1 MATKLAS
8 KSEYLYKRAREL
20 IPGGVN
26 SPVRYYSPYP
36 LFVASAKGSRF
47 RTVDGEEFLDYCMA
61 YGALL
66 DGHAYEEVVEAVQKA
81 LARGSLYGQ
90 PTEMEVE
97 LASLISSLVPSMEMV
112 RLVNSGT
119 EATMHSLRL
128 ARAFTG
134 RQKIL
139 KFEGGYHGA
148 HESVLVKAGSGASSL
163 GIPNSEGIPN
173 NVAKDTLVAKF
184 NDEEMSDRII
194 KDHTHELAAVI
205 IEPVMGNMGPILPRP
220 GFLETLRKT
229 TQENGVVLIFDEVI
243 TGFRVALGGA
253 QEYFRIRPDM
263 TVLGKILGGGL
274 PIGAFGG
281 RREIMEKLAPLGGVY
296 QAGTYSGNPVSVAA
310 SLATL
315 QSLKRRGGQLYPK
328 LEKSGEEMRRA
339 INDLIRSAK
348 VAAQV
353 NGLSS
358 MFQIFFTDHP
368 VIDYDSAKTSD
379 TTRFQKY
386 FQSLLASRVF
396 VPPSQ
401 FESCFLAT
409 SHKDDEIQTTLE
421 AVESALNRLSA

>member
-8 KSEYLYKRAREL
+8 KSEHLYKRAREL

-26 SPVRYYSPYP
+26 SPVRNYSPYP
-36 LFVASAKGSRF
+36 LFIDSAKGSRF

-66 DGHAYEEVVEAVQKA
+66 DGHAPEEILEAVQMV
-81 LARGSLYGQ
+81 LGRGWLYGQ

-97 LASLISSLVPSMEMV
+97 LASLIRSLVPSMEMV

-148 HESVLVKAGSGASSL
+148 HDSVLVRAGSGASNL
-163 GIPNSEGIPN
+163 GIPNSEGITKD
-173 NVAKDTLVAKF
+173 VAKDTLVAKF
-184 NDEEMSDRII
+184 NDEESGRII
-194 KDHTHELAAVI
+194 EDHAHELAAVI

-220 GFLETLRKT
+220 GFLETLRKIT
-229 TQENGVVLIFDEVI
+229 EENGVVLIFDEVI
-243 TGFRVALGGA
+243 TGFRIALGGA

-274 PIGAFGG
+274 PIAAFGG

-296 QAGTYSGNPVSVAA
+296 QAGTYNGNPVSVAA
-310 SLATL
+310 SLVTL
-315 QSLKRRGGQLYPK
+315 QSLKRRALQLYPK
-328 LEKSGEEMRRA
+328 LEKTGEHVRRG
-339 INDLIRSAK
+339 IRDYIESRK
-348 VAAQV
+348 LAAQIS
-353 NGLSS
+353 GLSS

-379 TTRFQKY
+379 TIIFQKY
-386 FQSLLASRVF
+386 FQSLLAARVF

-401 FESCFLAT
+401 FETCFLAT
-409 SHKDDEIQTTLE
+409 SHKDDEIQVTLE
-421 AVESALNRLSA
+421 AIESALNGLRP

>member
-1 MATKLAS
+1 S
-8 KSEYLYKRAREL
+8 
-20 IPGGVN
+20 I
-26 SPVRYYSPYP
+26 
-36 LFVASAKGSRF
+36 
-47 RTVDGEEFLDYCMA
+47 
-61 YGALL
+61 
-66 DGHAYEEVVEAVQKA
+66 
-81 LARGSLYGQ
+81 
-90 PTEMEVE
+90 
-97 LASLISSLVPSMEMV
+97 LVTSMEMV

-134 RQKIL
+134 RQKML

-163 GIPNSEGIPN
+163 GIPNSEGITK
-173 NVAKDTLVAKF
+173 NVAEDTLVAKF
-184 NDEEMSDRII
+184 NDEEMSRSII
-194 KDHTHELAAVI
+194 EDHSHELAAVI

-220 GFLETLRKT
+220 GFLETLRKI
-229 TQENGVVLIFDEVI
+229 TQGNGVVLIFDEVI

-315 QSLKRRGGQLYPK
+315 QSLKRRAGQMYPK

-368 VIDYDSAKTSD
+368 VIDYDSAKKSD

-409 SHKDDEIQTTLE
+409 SHKDDEIQVTLE
-421 AVESALNRLSA
+421 AVEGALNRPSA

>member
-90 PTEMEVE
+90 PTG
-97 LASLISSLVPSMEMV
+97 MEMV

-274 PIGAFGG
+274 PLGAFGG

-310 SLATL
+310 SLVTL

-328 LEKSGEEMRRA
+328 LEKTGEQVRRA
-339 INDLIRSAK
+339 MNDLIGSAK
-348 VAAQV
+348 LAAQV

-358 MFQIFFTDHP
+358 MFQIFFTDQP
-368 VIDYDSAKTSD
+368 VIDYDSAKKSD
-379 TTRFQKY
+379 TTKFQKY

-409 SHKDDEIQTTLE
+409 SHKDDEIQVTLE
-421 AVESALNRLSA
+421 AIESALNRLSA

>member
-1 MATKLAS
+1 MATKLTS
-8 KSEYLYKRAREL
+8 RSEHLHRRAREL

-26 SPVRYYSPYP
+26 SPVRNYSPYP
-36 LFVASAKGSRF
+36 LFIASAKGSRF
-47 RTVDGEEFLDYCMA
+47 RTVDGEEFIDYCMA

-66 DGHAYEEVVEAVQKA
+66 DGHAPEEVIEAVQRA
-81 LARGSLYGQ
+81 LGKGWIYGQ
-90 PTEMEVE
+90 PTEKEVE
-97 LASLISSLVPSMEMV
+97 LANLIRSLVPSMEMV

-134 RQKIL
+134 RQRIL

-148 HESVLVKAGSGASSL
+148 HDSVLVRAGSGASSL
-163 GIPNSEGIPN
+163 GIPNSEGISKD
-173 NVAKDTLVAKF
+173 VAKDTLVAKF
-184 NDEEMSDRII
+184 NDESLTSKLIQLHAD
-194 KDHTHELAAVI
+194 ELAAVI
-205 IEPVMGNMGPILPRP
+205 VEPVMGNMGPILPRP
-220 GFLETLRKT
+220 GFLETLRKIT
-229 TQENGVVLIFDEVI
+229 RENGVILIFDEVI

-274 PIGAFGG
+274 PIAAFGG

-310 SLATL
+310 SLVTL
-315 QSLKRRGGQLYPK
+315 QSLKQRAGRLYPK
-328 LEKSGEEMRRA
+328 LEKTGEQMRGG
-339 INDLIRSAK
+339 INDIIESRRLT
-348 VAAQV
+348 AQV
-353 NGLSS
+353 RGLSS

-368 VIDYDSAKTSD
+368 VTDYDSAKKSD
-379 TTRFQKY
+379 TTRFNKY

-401 FESCFLAT
+401 FETCFLST
-409 SHKDDEIQTTLE
+409 SHEDDEIQLTLE
-421 AVESALNRLSA
+421 SIGSALSKLSA

>member
-8 KSEYLYKRAREL
+8 KSEHLYKRAREL

-26 SPVRYYSPYP
+26 SPIRTYSPYP

-66 DGHAYEEVVEAVQKA
+66 DGHAQEEIAQAVQNA
-81 LARGSLYGQ
+81 LNRGSIFGQ

-97 LASLISSLVPSMEMV
+97 LATLIRSIVPSMEMI
-112 RLVNSGT
+112 RLASSGT
-119 EATMHSLRL
+119 EATMHSLRV
-128 ARAFTG
+128 ARGFTG
-134 RQKIL
+134 REKIL

-148 HESVLVKAGSGASSL
+148 HDSVLVRSGSGASRL
-163 GIPNSEGIPN
+163 GIPNLEGISN
-173 NVAKDTLVAKF
+173 EMAKDTLVAKF
-184 NDEEMSDRII
+184 NDEHTTSEII
-194 KDHTHELAAVI
+194 EDHAHELAAVI
-205 IEPVMGNMGPILPRP
+205 VEPVMGNMGPILPKP

-229 TQENGVVLIFDEVI
+229 TQENGVILVFDEVI
-243 TGFRVALGGA
+243 TGFRIALGGA

-274 PIGAFGG
+274 PIAAFGG
-281 RREIMEKLAPLGGVY
+281 RREIMEKLAPLGRVY
-296 QAGTYSGNPVSVAA
+296 QAGTYSGNPLSVAA

-315 QSLKRRGGQLYPK
+315 QSLKRRAGQLYPK
-328 LEKSGEEMRRA
+328 LGKAGEQLRRG
-339 INDLIRSAK
+339 IGDLIESAK
-348 VAAQV
+348 LTAQV

-358 MFQIFFTDHP
+358 MFQVFFTEHR
-368 VIDYDSAKTSD
+368 VTDYDSAKTSD
-379 TTRFQKY
+379 TTRFNKY

-401 FESCFLAT
+401 FETCFLAT
-409 SHKDDEIQTTLE
+409 SHTEDEIQSTLE
-421 AVESALNRLSA
+421 AIGSALRKLSP

>member
-1 MATKLAS
+1 MATKIAS

-26 SPVRYYSPYP
+26 SPVRFYSPYP

-97 LASLISSLVPSMEMV
+97 LGSLISSLVHTMEMV
-112 RLVNSGT
+112 WLVNSGT

-128 ARAFTG
+128 VRAFTG

-163 GIPNSEGIPN
+163 GIPNSEGIPK
-173 NVAKDTLVAKF
+173 NVAEDTLVAKF
-184 NDEEMSDRII
+184 NDEEISRRSIE
-194 KDHTHELAAVI
+194 DHTHELAAVI

-220 GFLETLRKT
+220 GFLETLRKIT
-229 TQENGVVLIFDEVI
+229 HEKGVILIFDEVI

-274 PIGAFGG
+274 PIAAFGG

-310 SLATL
+310 SLVTL
-315 QSLKRRGGQLYPK
+315 QSLKQRAGRLYPK
-328 LEKSGEEMRRA
+328 LEKTGEQMRGG
-339 INDLIRSAK
+339 INDIIESRRLT
-348 VAAQV
+348 AQV
-353 NGLSS
+353 SGLSS
-358 MFQIFFTDHP
+358 MFQIFFTDH
-368 VIDYDSAKTSD
+368 
-379 TTRFQKY
+379 
-386 FQSLLASRVF
+386 
-396 VPPSQ
+396 
-401 FESCFLAT
+401 
-409 SHKDDEIQTTLE
+409 
-421 AVESALNRLSA
+421 

>member
-26 SPVRYYSPYP
+26 STVRYYSPYP
-36 LFVASAKGSRF
+36 MIVASDNGSRY

-61 YGALL
+61 YVALL
-66 DGHAYEEVVEAVQKA
+66 DGHAYEEVVEAVQEA
-81 LARGSLYGQ
+81 MGRGSLYGQ

-148 HESVLVKAGSGASSL
+148 HDSVLVKAGSGASSL
-163 GIPNSEGIPN
+163 GIPNSEGITK
-173 NVAKDTLVAKF
+173 NVAEDTLVAKF
-184 NDEEMSDRII
+184 NDEEMSRRII
-194 KDHTHELAAVI
+194 EEHAHEIAALIV
-205 IEPVMGNMGPILPRP
+205 EPVMGNMGPILPRP
-220 GFLETLRKT
+220 GFLETLRKI

-243 TGFRVALGGA
+243 TGFRVALGGG

-274 PIGAFGG
+274 PLGAFGG
-281 RREIMEKLAPLGGVY
+281 RREIMEKLAPLGGAY

-315 QSLKRRGGQLYPK
+315 QSL
-328 LEKSGEEMRRA
+328 
-339 INDLIRSAK
+339 
-348 VAAQV
+348 
-353 NGLSS
+353 
-358 MFQIFFTDHP
+358 
-368 VIDYDSAKTSD
+368 
-379 TTRFQKY
+379 
-386 FQSLLASRVF
+386 
-396 VPPSQ
+396 
-401 FESCFLAT
+401 
-409 SHKDDEIQTTLE
+409 
-421 AVESALNRLSA
+421 